1 EPREHPVGAGR
12 RDHPARENRERQ
24 RLGVVFAVHGYT
36 GRAAGENSRF
46 LLRGEQGVAH
56 TSTAEGGPCGPAL
69 PPPGQRRTQVRRLF
83 WFGAGVAAGVAV
95 TRKINETTR
104 RATPA
109 GMAEQLGG
117 AMRDLADS

>member
-1 EPREHPVGAGR
+1 M
-12 RDHPARENRERQ
+12 
-24 RLGVVFAVHGYT
+24 
-36 GRAAGENSRF
+36 
-46 LLRGEQGVAH
+46 
-56 TSTAEGGPCGPAL
+56 
-69 PPPGQRRTQVRRLF
+69 RRLF

-117 AMRDLADS
+117 AMRDLADSVGSFGAEVRAGMQEREQELDEAAREPAGSDPGRPPAVRGLDHNGAPRPATSSARGSSDASGGSAAASRRARRAER